1 MSNEMTQDNVQEN
14 QETQVKNEQNQG
26 SDSNSLHEIMAKK
39 AKLKEKDV
47 IIEEKDAVIAEYKAK
62 EEKQRTKKLEE
73 DGKYKELIAEQSS
86 TIDNLNS
93 KLESQSRIVNNYK
106 QSLVDGLTSDSERK
120 EYLSTKPVDFLEELT
135 KEKNLMQPQTVSN
148 PGESLGAV
156 RKTVPNK
163 SFSDMSEAEKR
174 EWHKQM
180 TTN

>member
-1 MSNEMTQDNVQEN
+1 MTEEMKQETAQEN
-14 QETQVKNEQNQG
+14 P
-26 SDSNSLHEIMAKK
+26 SNVVENKPESPSNDGLLSEVMAKK
-39 AKLKEKDV
+39 EKIRSLEAEISKFNADS
-47 IIEEKDAVIAEYKAK
+47 EKRRV
-62 EEKQRTKKLEE
+62 KKLEDE
-73 DGKYKELIAEQSS
+73 GKHKELIAEQSS

-93 KLESQSRIVNNYK
+93 KLESQTGIVNNYK
-106 QSLVDGLTSDSERK
+106 QNLVNGLTSDDERK

-156 RKTVPNK
+156 RKAVSTK
-163 SFSDMSEAEKR
+163 SFADMNEAEKR